1 MRKHHFFLA
10 ILLGLSAPAPA
21 ADDDAF
27 IEDVTFVGLTPG
39 VAAFIRIDDAGGV
52 AYAPAGEAS
61 LAEVDRDALQ
71 QMAVQYED
79 PDLIARSSGPN
90 AAMFGARGSKPR
102 PVAQGVVRI
111 SLLAVKGR
119 DGKPETLL
127 VLENGY
133 DQAMRYRATMTSG
146 ERSVVTDVCSV
157 LPGLRG
163 YEHWPYPID
172 RIDLSSIRL
181 EPYRTGTPPI
191 CE

>member
-1 MRKHHFFLA
+1 MRKRLFFLA
-10 ILLGLSAPAPA
+10 FLLGLSAPAPA
-21 ADDDAF
+21 AADDAF

-39 VAAFIRIDDAGGV
+39 VAAFIRIDDDGGV

-61 LAEVDRDALQ
+61 LAEVDRDVLQ
-71 QMAVQYED
+71 QMAVLYDD
-79 PDLIARSSGPN
+79 PEQMAQSSGPN
-90 AAMFGARGSKPR
+90 AKGFNASGSTPR
-102 PVAQGVVRI
+102 PVAPGVVRI

-119 DGKPETLL
+119 SGNPETLL

-133 DQAMRYRATMTSG
+133 GQAMRYRATMSRG
-146 ERSVVTDVCSV
+146 ERSAVTDVCSV

-181 EPYRTGTPPI
+181 EPYRAGTPPV